1 VWAALGPAY
10 TVHMISQRY
19 DALDSLRGV
28 AIVWMAVFHFCYDLN
43 HVGWIHQQFLT
54 DPVWTGQRTAI
65 VSLFLACAGV
75 GQAVA
80 GQAGQG
86 WPRFWR
92 RWAQVAGCA
101 VLVSVGSWWMFPQSY
116 IHFGV
121 LHGIA
126 VMLIVVR
133 ATGGWG
139 GHLWWLGAVALALPW
154 LATQAHGTF
163 SGGQWLNGKAWNWL
177 GLVAYKPR
185 TEDYVPVLPWL
196 GVMWWGMACGR
207 WVLAHRPQWLQTG
220 PHHRGLSWLGRHSL
234 GFYMVHQPVLM
245 GLLSLLAWLGITP

>member
-1 VWAALGPAY
+1 
-10 TVHMISQRY
+10 MSFRRF
-19 DALDSLRGV
+19 DALDSLRGFAV
-28 AIVWMAVFHFCYDLN
+28 MWMAIFHFCYDLN
-43 HVGWIHQQFLT
+43 HFGWIQQQFLT
-54 DPVWTGQRTAI
+54 DPVWTTQRTAI
-65 VSLFLACAGV
+65 VSLFLWCAGA

-80 GQAGQG
+80 WHAGQG

-116 IHFGV
+116 IYFGV

-133 ATGGWG
+133 ATAGWG
-139 GHLWWLGAVALALPW
+139 AHLWWLGAMAVTMPW
-154 LATQAHGTF
+154 LAVVAHGAF
-163 SGGQWLNGKAWNWL
+163 PDLRWLDAKALNWL
-177 GLVAYKPR
+177 GLVSHKPR

-196 GVMWWGMACGR
+196 GVMWWGMASGR
-207 WVLAHRPQWLQTG
+207 WVLTHRPRWLTHG
-220 PHHRGLSWLGRHSL
+220 PCHGLLSGLGRHSL

-245 GLLSLLAWLGITP
+245 GLLSLASWLGMRP

>member
-1 VWAALGPAY
+1 M
-10 TVHMISQRY
+10 TSQRF

-43 HVGWIHQQFLT
+43 HFGWIRQQFLT
-54 DPVWTGQRTAI
+54 DPVWTVQRTAI
-65 VSLFLACAGV
+65 VSLFLCCAGA

-80 GQAGQG
+80 CHAGQG

-133 ATGGWG
+133 ATAGWG
-139 GHLWWLGAVALALPW
+139 AHLWWLGALAVATPW
-154 LATQAHGTF
+154 LALWAHDAA
-163 SGGQWLNGKAWNWL
+163 NGLQFLDGRALNWL
-177 GLVAYKPR
+177 GLISHKPR

-196 GVMWWGMACGR
+196 GVMWWGMASGR
-207 WVLAHRPQWLQTG
+207 WISAHRPVWLAYG
-220 PHHRGLSWLGRHSL
+220 PSHSALSWLGRHSL

-245 GLLSLLAWLGITP
+245 GLLTLVGWLGMRP